1 MNASPVVLEA
11 MANGGNPQD
20 RLASLLGRGTVHQNN
35 FAEITKKQLVQ
46 PKYSCS
52 LAKTRQQTYDQDSVQ
67 NYLQAIARVPLL
79 SGEEEIV
86 LSRKIKDLLYL
97 ENIRQQLRNKLG
109 RQPSDLEWS
118 QEVNLS
124 LNAFRHR
131 LFLGRQ
137 AKNKMVQSNLQLVVF
152 VAKKYLKR
160 GLSFQDL
167 IQEGNFG
174 LIRAVD
180 KFDPEQGCKFS
191 TYAYWWIRQAILRA
205 IAEQSRTIRL
215 PIHIYNKLSRIKKT
229 FRHLS
234 QKLQRQ
240 PSETEMAESLNM
252 SVKQFRF
259 VLEAA
264 QMPFSLELPVTRD
277 EDSCSIEDY
286 IVSDLITPEQWIVN
300 QSMHEDVE
308 NILSSLD
315 SRERDI
321 LRLRYGLDSGMIK
334 TPAEVAQM
342 FNLSREEINQIR
354 RRTIDKLRRRHGNSD
369 SKEYLF

>member
-1 MNASPVVLEA
+1 MIQIDNVIKNNDQCSRSSELVPDQ
-11 MANGGNPQD
+11 GNY
-20 RLASLLGRGTVHQNN
+20 AKTT
-35 FAEITKKQLVQ
+35 EKQLVK

-52 LAKTRQQTYDQDSVQ
+52 QAKTDQQNYDQDSVQ
-67 NYLQAIARVPLL
+67 NYLQTIARVPLL

-86 LSRKIKDLLYL
+86 LSRKINDLLYL
-97 ENIRQQLRNKLG
+97 EKIRQQLRNKLG
-109 RQPSDLEWS
+109 RHPSDLEWS
-118 QEVNLS
+118 QEVGLS
-124 LNAFRHR
+124 SHAFRHR

-152 VAKKYLKR
+152 IAKKYLKR

-167 IQEGNFG
+167 IQEGNCG

-191 TYAYWWIRQAILRA
+191 TYAYWWIRQSILSA
-205 IAEQSRTIRL
+205 IADQSRTIRL

-229 FRHLS
+229 FRHLW

-259 VLEAA
+259 VLEVV
-264 QMPFSLELPVTRD
+264 QMPFSLELPVTRE
-277 EDSCSIEDY
+277 EDSCSIEEY

-308 NILSSLD
+308 TILSSLD

-321 LRLRYGLDSGMIK
+321 LRLRYGLDDGIIK
-334 TPAEVAQM
+334 TPAEVAQT

-354 RRTIDKLRRRHGNSD
+354 RRTIDKLRRQHGNSD